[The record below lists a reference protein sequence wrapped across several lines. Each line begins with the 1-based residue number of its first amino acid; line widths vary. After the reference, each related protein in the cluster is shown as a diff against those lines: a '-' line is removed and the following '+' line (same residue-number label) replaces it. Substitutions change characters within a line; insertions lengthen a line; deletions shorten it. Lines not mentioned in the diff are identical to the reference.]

1 MSMSGRC
8 HQFCGLSP
16 AASRDVDSAGAV
28 PVAVVGGAVVSGVAV
43 EGSDDADG
51 GTIGSTTEVV
61 GGDACGVVTMIDVDG
76 AGCEDGGAVVVVVVQ
91 ITIGA
96 MGVPPSTSH
105 GAFWA
110 RAVPD
115 ARLSPITRA
124 RAMTASSRVVV
135 MVDRRPS
142 VVRGAGVSAWR
153 PSD

>member
-1 MSMSGRC
+1 MNMSGRC
-8 HQFCGLSP
+8 HHFCGLSP
-16 AASRDVDSAGAV
+16 AVPNDVAGAGAV
-28 PVAVVGGAVVSGVAV
+28 AFAAVDGIVDGVVVDGV
-43 EGSDDADG
+43 DDAAG
-51 GTIGSTTEVV
+51 GTIAPTSELV
-61 GGDACGVVTMIDVDG
+61 GGDGDGVVVITDVDG
-76 AGCEDGGAVVVVVVQ
+76 AGCEDGGAVVVVVGQ

-124 RAMTASSRVVV
+124 SAMAASSRVAFT
-135 MVDRRPS
+135 VDQRLS
-142 VVRGAGVSAWR
+142 VARGVGVWSWR